1 MTKYYWDNGIR
12 VNVSRGT
19 LESSMSRFYKHG
31 SRNDF
36 DFTNVD
42 RAAEFA
48 IKKER
53 EDMELDKSLGK
64 LRDLFKE

>member
-1 MTKYYWDNGIR
+1 
-12 VNVSRGT
+12 
-19 LESSMSRFYKHG
+19 MSRFYKHG

-53 EDMELDKSLGK
+53 EDMELAKSLGK